1 MKKFFSVLFS
11 IIFTVCLFATLLL
24 AVVRANFSYSAITKI
39 ASEILKPVSKAP
51 VNDDGL
57 FHPGDAKCA
66 LVQYGGFDLS
76 SVDLS
81 SVDFA
86 NLDVNALVG
95 QYLEAAG
102 VDVEPEFV
110 AEVLASPDFSDF
122 VDKYAGEVVNYMTGA
137 TAELSIDPADVKKIM
152 NKSIDMYEKHTGQ
165 VVDRSGLDKAIET
178 NVASMKTEITAALDT
193 AKEENAKALAALK
206 IVDFILSMKFFL
218 ICVGVCAFIAIVI
231 FLINMNV
238 FAWLQYVFM
247 PAFIDGLL
255 ILAIAFVAQSFLPL
269 ALSTG
274 LKEAGLPASLYD
286 GIWSYL
292 VKVVAQMK
300 VYGLASA
307 VVGLALWIVGFVLG
321 KRNKTAQAAA

>member
-11 IIFTVCLFATLLL
+11 IIFAVCLFATLLL

-39 ASEILKPVSKAP
+39 TSEILKPVSKAP

-137 TAELSIDPADVKKIM
+137 TAELSIDPADIKKIM

-165 VVDRSGLDKAIET
+165 VVDKSGLDKAIET

-193 AKEENAKALAALK
+193 AKEENAEALAALK

-218 ICVGVCAFIAIVI
+218 ICVGVCAFIALVI

-274 LKEAGLPASLYD
+274 LREAGLPASLYD

>member
-1 MKKFFSVLFS
+1 MKKFFSILLS
-11 IIFTVCLFATLLL
+11 IIFAVCLFATLLL
-24 AVVRANFSYSAITKI
+24 GVARSNFSYSAITKI
-39 ASEILKPVSKAP
+39 ASEILKPVSRAP

-57 FHPGDAKCA
+57 FHPGDVKYTLA
-66 LVQYGGFDLS
+66 QYGGFDLS

-81 SVDFA
+81 SVDFT

-95 QYLEAAG
+95 QYLDAAG

-110 AEVLASPDFSDF
+110 AEVLASPDFSEF
-122 VDKYAGEVVNYMTGA
+122 VDKYAGEIVSYVTGA
-137 TAELSIDPADVKKIM
+137 TTELSINSDDVKKIM
-152 NKSIDMYEKHTGQ
+152 NKSLDMYEKHTGQ
-165 VVDRSGLDKAIET
+165 VVDRSGLDQAIET

-193 AKEENAKALAALK
+193 AKEENAEALAALK

-218 ICVGVCAFIAIVI
+218 ICIGICAFIALVI

-255 ILAIAFVAQSFLPL
+255 FFAIALVGLNVLPM

-286 GIWSYL
+286 GLYSYL
-292 VKVVAQMK
+292 SKFLAQVKIC
-300 VYGLASA
+300 GLVTA
-307 VVGLALWIVGFVLG
+307 VVGLALWIVGLVLG
-321 KRNKTAQAAA
+321 KKNKAVQAAA

>member
-11 IIFTVCLFATLLL
+11 IIFAVCLFATLLL

-218 ICVGVCAFIAIVI
+218 ICVGVCAFIALVI
-231 FLINMNV
+231 FLINNERFRLV
-238 FAWLQYVFM
+238 AICLYAGVHRRTFDFGHSVCRPKLFAARPFHGIKRSWSS
-247 PAFIDGLL
+247 GK
-255 ILAIAFVAQSFLPL
+255 PL
-269 ALSTG
+269 
-274 LKEAGLPASLYD
+274 
-286 GIWSYL
+286 
-292 VKVVAQMK
+292 
-300 VYGLASA
+300 
-307 VVGLALWIVGFVLG
+307 
-321 KRNKTAQAAA
+321 

>member
-1 MKKFFSVLFS
+1 MV
-11 IIFTVCLFATLLL
+11 
-24 AVVRANFSYSAITKI
+24 ANR
-39 ASEILKPVSKAP
+39 
-51 VNDDGL
+51 
-57 FHPGDAKCA
+57 
-66 LVQYGGFDLS
+66 
-76 SVDLS
+76 
-81 SVDFA
+81 
-86 NLDVNALVG
+86 
-95 QYLEAAG
+95 LEKEA
-102 VDVEPEFV
+102 
-110 AEVLASPDFSDF
+110 
-122 VDKYAGEVVNYMTGA
+122 
-137 TAELSIDPADVKKIM
+137 
-152 NKSIDMYEKHTGQ
+152 
-165 VVDRSGLDKAIET
+165 
-178 NVASMKTEITAALDT
+178 DT

-218 ICVGVCAFIAIVI
+218 ICVGVCAFIALVI

-274 LKEAGLPASLYD
+274 LREAGLPASLYD